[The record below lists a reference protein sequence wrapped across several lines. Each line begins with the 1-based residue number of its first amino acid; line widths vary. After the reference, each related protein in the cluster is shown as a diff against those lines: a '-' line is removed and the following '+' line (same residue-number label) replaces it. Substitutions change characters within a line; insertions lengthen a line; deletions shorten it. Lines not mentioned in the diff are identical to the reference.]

1 MNINLTNVQHTVA
14 HHKKSMLVNIN
25 MFINIINCSLIV
37 GTSRITLKKCL
48 QKRMFKVASYI
59 SPLLVNNFWNRI
71 IKL

>member
-37 GTSRITLKKCL
+37 GTSRITLKNVYKKGCL
-48 QKRMFKVASYI
+48 K
-59 SPLLVNNFWNRI
+59 LLVTF
-71 IKL
+71 LPCL